1 MWQTYK
7 DREENR
13 TWVHSRLV
21 LAQAERPH
29 SGELLSPRR
38 ELEKGTMAMSLSLA

>member
-13 TWVHSRLV
+13 TWCILAQL
-21 LAQAERPH
+21 LAQAEGSR
-29 SGELLSPRR
+29 SGELPPPRR
-38 ELEKGTMAMSLSLA
+38 ELEEGTMVLSRSLA